1 AGLLPSIDVNQII
14 ADLGIP
20 RLPQI
25 SSRSN
30 GWRGIILV
38 ATTPFSEN
46 GSVDYGSIP
55 AFADYLAGPGC
66 EAVLLRGVAAETAY
80 LDPAERHQLVRSFAD
95 TARGRFD
102 LIVGLSV
109 TGRAELVEEARAAL
123 DAGASAINWRPTPT
137 MAVGELVA
145 TLSAIENAGARKI
158 MLQDFDITGP
168 GLPLDSILRAHRE
181 VEAFASIKVET
192 NDNLTKSARIAEG
205 VSRPLNLC
213 AGWPVTGMIASLDA
227 GVHGF
232 MPTGLAPLLQH
243 FYRLHH
249 DGDRPRAVELFE
261 RLAPLHKFM
270 SESLGQSIAVNKL
283 LRQRESMFVT
293 NLCRHPEA
301 KLDLRKRATAERL
314 VEAALHLQA
323 GINAADIEAC

>member
-1 AGLLPSIDVNQII
+1 M
-14 ADLGIP
+14 
-20 RLPQI
+20 
-25 SSRSN
+25 
-30 GWRGIILV
+30 V
-38 ATTPFSEN
+38 ANTPFSED

-55 AFADYLAGPGC
+55 AFADYLARAGC

-95 TARGRFD
+95 ATRGRFD

-109 TGRAELVEEARAAL
+109 TGRAEVVEEARAAL

-137 MAVGELVA
+137 IAVEELVA
-145 TLSAIENAGARKI
+145 TLSAIENGGARKI
-158 MLQDFDITGP
+158 MLQDFDIAGP
-168 GLPLDSILRAHRE
+168 GLPLDSILLAHRE

-213 AGWPVTGMIASLDA
+213 AGWPVTGMIASFDT
-227 GVHGF
+227 GIHGF

-243 FYRLHH
+243 IYRLHR
-249 DGDRPRAVELFE
+249 DGDRQRAVELFE
-261 RLAPLHKFM
+261 RLAPLHEFM

-283 LRQRESMFVT
+283 LRRREGIFASSR
-293 NLCRHPEA
+293 CRHPEA
-301 KLDLRKRATAERL
+301 KLNLRKRVTAERL
-314 VEAALHLQA
+314 TEAALHLQA
-323 GINAADIEAC
+323 AINAADIEGG